1 MSIFKHIWWA
11 VRYGDW
17 SAGWDADWGTKPNEP
32 FLHCTPMYYDG
43 YHCYLRIG
51 KFWFGVTY

>member
-11 VRYGDW
+11 IRYGDW
-17 SAGWDADWGTKPNEP
+17 SAGWDADWGTTSAEP
-32 FLHCTPMYYDG
+32 FLQYQSLYYDG
-43 YHCYLRIG
+43 NHRYVRVG